1 MQQNYL
7 ELKHCV
13 ELVFVSIVESHRF
26 LYTVAQSKGP
36 EIYHLVLG
44 TLLLNMLSSCT

>member
-1 MQQNYL
+1 MQQNDL

-13 ELVFVSIVESHRF
+13 ELVRVSIVESNRF
-26 LYTVAQSKGP
+26 WYTVAQSKGL

-44 TLLLNMLSSCT
+44 ALTLNMLSSCP